1 LASIFFL
8 PTDIAT
14 EGGITDERDAD
25 GRFSSV
31 SPSEKTLPTDA
42 ESHTDGFGPSVKLLN
57 LVVTIEVG
65 GVIFGMKAK
74 KT

>member
-1 LASIFFL
+1 MASIFFL

-65 GVIFGMKAK
+65 GVILV
-74 KT
+74 